1 MIVSYLLKNGVDILL
16 LCLYHGLT
24 DPKIAFYTFLK
35 AFSMNYCLNFS
46 YLYPDSE
53 KYKWKHMV
61 RLTDTG
67 HIANFLFYFYP
78 EYLPLCYNV
87 HFVISSGY
95 YITTVYFG
103 MKDNDEI
110 RNHPDIFTSLHD
122 IYSHINHT
130 VPYLILLYSNTQYV
144 HSFDQHSLYMT
155 YAWIYCWFCCVYI
168 PWRYYANDPIYS
180 ILNNQTSN
188 IVKIIV
194 IITFHIL
201 IFVANETGK
210 MVQTA
215 NNQNIILA
223 SFN

>member
-1 MIVSYLLKNGVDILL
+1 MIINYLLKNGVDILI

-24 DPKIAFYTFLK
+24 DPKFAFYTFLK

-95 YITTVYFG
+95 YITIIYFG
-103 MKDNDEI
+103 MKENDEI
-110 RNHPDIFTSLHD
+110 INHPDIFTFLHD

-130 VPYLILLYSNTQYV
+130 VPYLILLYSKDILPDYSQL
-144 HSFDQHSLYMT
+144 QSLK
-155 YAWIYCWFCCVYI
+155 FI
-168 PWRYYANDPIYS
+168 PYS
-180 ILNNQTSN
+180 LF
-188 IVKIIV
+188 V
-194 IITFHIL
+194 IS
-201 IFVANETGK
+201 
-210 MVQTA
+210 
-215 NNQNIILA
+215 LA
-223 SFN
+223 SFIWYLFYYNNI

>member
-1 MIVSYLLKNGVDILL
+1 MIFNYLLKNGVDILL
-16 LCLYHGLT
+16 LCLYHSFS
-24 DPKIAFYTFLK
+24 DPKFAFYIFLK
-35 AFSMNYCLNFS
+35 AFSMNYYINFS
-46 YLYPDSE
+46 YLYPEPE

-78 EYLPLCYNV
+78 EQLPLCHNV

-95 YITTVYFG
+95 YITTIYFG

-110 RNHPDIFTSLHD
+110 INHEDVFTLLHD
-122 IYSHINHT
+122 VYSHISHSI
-130 VPYLILLYSNTQYV
+130 PYIILLYSNTQSVYV
-144 HSFDQHSLYMT
+144 FDEYTLWMT
-155 YAWIYCWFCCVYI
+155 YCWIYVWFGCIYI

-180 ILNNQTSN
+180 ILNNETPS
-188 IVKIIV
+188 IIKITV

-201 IFVANETGK
+201 IFIANEIGK
-210 MVQTA
+210 MIQNM